1 MRGWP
6 LAALAG
12 LGLVL
17 VVLAT
22 PRIVSGVLIFPHEP
36 VLRLVQRGAEI
47 PLDQLVAARGDYEAA
62 IAWHAGASERAALAS
77 LRLRLGLAL
86 GAASPGGRALLESAR
101 DAAREAL
108 AATPTDP
115 YLWAQLAE
123 AERIIDG
130 PGPRFVAA
138 LMRSAATGPYEP
150 TLVTFRAALGLEAW
164 TVLDE
169 VERASVAEQVRAA
182 AVLQPDRLRRAVTD
196 PLRLRLVA
204 EILEGR
210 PELYARFR
218 GEAP

>member
-1 MRGWP
+1 MV
-6 LAALAG
+6 LAG

-17 VVLAT
+17 VALAV
-22 PRIVSGVLIFPHEP
+22 PRIVSGALIFPHEP
-36 VLRLVQRGAEI
+36 VIRLVQRGAEI
-47 PLDQLVAARGDYEAA
+47 PIDQLVSARRAYEAA
-62 IAWHAGASERAALAS
+62 GAWHAGAGERAALAS
-77 LRLRLGLAL
+77 LRLRLALAL
-86 GAASPGGRALLESAR
+86 GTESPGGRAVLESAR
-101 DAAREAL
+101 DAAIEAL
-108 AATPTDP
+108 ATTPTDP

-138 LMRSAATGPYEP
+138 LMRSLATGPYEP
-150 TLVTFRAALGLEAW
+150 TLATFRAVLGLEAW
-164 TVLDE
+164 TVLGGA
-169 VERASVAEQVRAA
+169 ERIRIAEQVRIA

-218 GEAP
+218 GEGP